1 VIRRGAAIFF
11 LLILGCFGCNTF
23 YAMRS
28 VPLPQGARELR
39 NVTYFQGQTADADK
53 HRLDI
58 YIPAGKRTH
67 PVLVFIHGGAWTRG
81 DRDNVFDV
89 YRKLGHK
96 LAARGILTVVPSYRL
111 APRHKY
117 PAFMRDAARALAWV
131 QRNIGNYGGDPGKIY
146 LMGHSAG
153 AQIAALLVCAPR
165 FLIKAGADPAR
176 IAGVVGISGPY
187 DIEYMEKDVPE
198 LTREAFGGDRRT
210 WRDASPATHVG
221 HGRLPPFLIA
231 TGWRD
236 PQALQH
242 QARAFTKALRGAGTK
257 VSTFEAAE
265 RNHFTII
272 IRLAEPGDP
281 LGDAIV
287 SFVKNVHEK

>member
-1 VIRRGAAIFF
+1 MIRRLATIFF
-11 LLILGCFGCNTF
+11 FACLTCSGCNTF

-28 VPLPQGARELR
+28 VPLPPGVSEIKD
-39 NVTYFQGQTADADK
+39 VTYFRGAAADADK

-58 YIPAGKRTH
+58 YVPAGKRAH
-67 PVLVFIHGGAWTRG
+67 PVLVFIFGGAWTRG
-81 DRDNVFDV
+81 DRVGAFDV
-89 YRKLGHK
+89 YQKLGHK

-117 PAFMRDAARALAWV
+117 PAFMRDAARAVAWV
-131 QRNIGNYGGDPGKIY
+131 QHNIGRYGGAAGKIY

-165 FLIKAGADPAR
+165 FLKSAGADPAG

-187 DIEYMEKDVPE
+187 DIAFMEKDVPD
-198 LTREAFGGDRRT
+198 LTREAFGADPRI
-210 WRDASPATHVG
+210 WRDASPATHLG
-221 HGRLPPFLIA
+221 RGRLPPFLI
-231 TGWRD
+231 TRGSRD

-242 QARAFTKALRGAGTK
+242 QAQAFTKGLRQAAAT
-257 VSTFEAAE
+257 VSTFEAAG

-281 LGDAIV
+281 LGDAIE
-287 SFVKNVHEK
+287 SFVKKRT